1 MYLPAEMDEGLQ
13 YSIYTEVSNLLFKK
27 EVLHGESLWLA
38 TGSAAVL
45 GFS

>member
-1 MYLPAEMDEGLQ
+1 MYLPAEVDAGLQ
-13 YSIYTEVSNLLFKK
+13 YSIYAEVSNLFFKK

-38 TGSAAVL
+38 MGPAAVL

>member
-1 MYLPAEMDEGLQ
+1 MDEGLQ
-13 YSIYTEVSNLLFKK
+13 YSIYTKVSNLFFKK

-38 TGSAAVL
+38 MGSAAVL